1 MSEEKLSES
10 TTCMRYIDPKLNES
24 SWDLEKIVREYHITK
39 GQIVPS
45 GKSGTR
51 NTPLIADYILQLGPN
66 YKIAVVEAKAYDLPH
81 DKGMQQALRYA
92 EMMNLK
98 FAYAT
103 NGKKIE
109 EYDFITKQQKTIDKF
124 PTPQEL
130 LQRVKGHLDFDDEKM
145 DILLDPLDR
154 KTNDPSGKPRIA
166 RYYQEI
172 AINAATSALLAGKK
186 KVLLT
191 LATGTGKTFIAY
203 QIAQKLWKKKS
214 PHPKILFL
222 VDRKTLLN
230 QAMTNNFANFGEA
243 RHKIHRKAEFLMF
256 YGYRYAESIKLGLVF
271 T

>member
-10 TTCMRYIDPKLNES
+10 TTRLRYIDPQLKESGWDPEKL
-24 SWDLEKIVREYHITK
+24 IAEYKITK

-66 YKIAVVEAKAYDLPH
+66 YKIAVVEAKSYDLPH

-98 FAYAT
+98 FAYST
-103 NGKKIE
+103 NGQKIE

-130 LQRVKGHLDFDDEKM
+130 LERVKGHLDFDDEKM
-145 DILLDPLDR
+145 NILLNPLDR
-154 KTNDPSGKPRIA
+154 KTNDPAGKPREA

-172 AINAATSALLAGKK
+172 AINAATSSLLAGKK
-186 KVLLT
+186 KILLT

-203 QIAQKLWKKKS
+203 QIAQKLWKTKS

-222 VDRKTLLN
+222 VDLNLHNPILLIVD
-230 QAMTNNFANFGEA
+230 FP
-243 RHKIHRKAEFLMF
+243 K
-256 YGYRYAESIKLGLVF
+256 
-271 T
+271 